1 MNLNN
6 QRSFLVSVG
15 DNPNLG
21 NGSDNIVF
29 ATSNNTFVNGNN
41 SVAIGQQNT
50 NNGGDYNAMI
60 GFGNSNQGGGR
71 QLLLGMNNSTGS
83 NDACFSAHVGFCN
96 CFSSC
101 KTFSLGFDN
110 DICSPDSTVI
120 GNTNSLYCGATGSH
134 IFGANNVGPTG
145 AQKIIVIGNDNNL
158 NGNLAD
164 NTTIIGHNLIFQNNG
179 TTTCGPSTVI
189 GYNSCEITNNVGGGS
204 VVIGTNSRISGFNA
218 EGSVSIGYLTCVD
231 NAYSVGIGFIN
242 SVPGSRAVAIGRQ
255 STAYE
260 DGVAM
265 SWNASAQMGALSIGA
280 FSNGGQFAVALG
292 HSAGAGCE
300 GSVAL
305 GRCSSATETNGVGI
319 GFCAR
324 ACHCNSYVLASCTT
338 SERENTTHVNSLVA
352 YGQGASKWNDAGS
365 TGGTT
370 TIDWNSANNQGITL
384 TASTTLTLSNP
395 IAGASYTIAVTQ
407 GGSGS
412 YTITW
417 PTILWS
423 GGVSPSLSTAVGAI
437 DLIALTYDGTN
448 YYGSFANNFS

>member
-1 MNLNN
+1 
-6 QRSFLVSVG
+6 
-15 DNPNLG
+15 
-21 NGSDNIVF
+21 
-29 ATSNNTFVNGNN
+29 
-41 SVAIGQQNT
+41 
-50 NNGGDYNAMI
+50 
-60 GFGNSNQGGGR
+60 
-71 QLLLGMNNSTGS
+71 
-83 NDACFSAHVGFCN
+83 
-96 CFSSC
+96 
-101 KTFSLGFDN
+101 
-110 DICSPDSTVI
+110 
-120 GNTNSLYCGATGSH
+120 
-134 IFGANNVGPTG
+134 
-145 AQKIIVIGNDNNL
+145 
-158 NGNLAD
+158 
-164 NTTIIGHNLIFQNNG
+164 
-179 TTTCGPSTVI
+179 
-189 GYNSCEITNNVGGGS
+189 
-204 VVIGTNSRISGFNA
+204 
-218 EGSVSIGYLTCVD
+218 
-231 NAYSVGIGFIN
+231 
-242 SVPGSRAVAIGRQ
+242 
-255 STAYE
+255 
-260 DGVAM
+260 
-265 SWNASAQMGALSIGA
+265 MGALSIGA
-280 FSNGGQFAVALG
+280 FSYGGQFSVALG
-292 HSAGAGCE
+292 HSATSYCD

-305 GRCSSATETNGVGI
+305 GRCSSATENCGVGI

-324 ACHCNSYVLASCTT
+324 ACHANSYVLAVCTS